1 MEQEKGPTAE
11 ASQPAPM
18 PAGYEFTPQQDLTIK
33 NVAQRMKIIGV
44 FYLVFGG
51 LAALGGIFILVQS
64 LPQALIA
71 FLEVALFAF
80 IGLWHYRAAAS
91 FQMIVQTRWN
101 DIMHL
106 MKALEELRKIYNLQ
120 VWLMIIV
127 IGLLVLG
134 VIVGVLIAL

>member
-1 MEQEKGPTAE
+1 
-11 ASQPAPM
+11 
-18 PAGYEFTPQQDLTIK
+18 
-33 NVAQRMKIIGV
+33 MKIIGV
-44 FYLVFGG
+44 FYLVFAG
-51 LAALGGIFILVQS
+51 LAALGGIFILMQS
-64 LPQALIA
+64 LPQALVA
-71 FLEVALFAF
+71 FLEIALFAF

-91 FQMIVQTRWN
+91 FQMIVQTRGN
-101 DIMHL
+101 DITHL